1 MARKYRIGVIEGDGI
16 GPEIV
21 GAALTLLDLV
31 NADFD
36 IVRIEAGLRRYR
48 KEGIPISEEDVAVLK
63 GLDATIKGPITT
75 LPGRQGYRSVNVY
88 LRKRLGLYANVRPFR
103 SYRGLS
109 LRDIDVVIVREN
121 TEGLYSGI
129 EWRVSSSAFS
139 LRVITEEGSRKIVR
153 FAFEYASSRR
163 RSKVTAVHKAN
174 ILKESDG
181 LFREVFHEEAV
192 RYPSIAHDEVFVDA
206 AAYLLVK
213 NPGRFD
219 VIVTPNLYGDI
230 LSDLAAGVAGSL
242 GLFASAQVG
251 EDTAVFEPVH
261 GTAPDIAGKGIANPT
276 SAMKALA
283 MMLDYLGTKHG
294 DRYLTLAS
302 SAIEEGIKRVI
313 EERRSLTPDIG
324 GSASTNEFAAAVRA
338 AVQELL
344 ASYS

>member
-1 MARKYRIGVIEGDGI
+1 MARKYRVGVIEGDGI

-31 NADFD
+31 DAEFEL
-36 IVRIEAGLRRYR
+36 VHIEAGLRRYR
-48 KEGIPISEEDVAVLK
+48 REGIPISDDDIETLR

-88 LRKRLGLYANVRPFR
+88 IRKKLGLYANVRPFR
-103 SYRGLS
+103 SYGGFS

-129 EWRVSSSAFS
+129 EWRVPPSAFS
-139 LRVITEEGSRKIVR
+139 LKVITEEGSRRIVR
-153 FAFEYASSRR
+153 FAFEYAKSRG
-163 RSKVTAVHKAN
+163 RSRVTAVHKAN

-181 LFREVFHEEAV
+181 LFREVFLGEA
-192 RYPSIAHDEVFVDA
+192 RKYPGIGHDEVFVDA
-206 AAYLLVK
+206 AAYLIVK
-213 NPGRFD
+213 NPARFD

-251 EDTAVFEPVH
+251 EETAVFEPVH

-283 MMLDYLGTKHG
+283 MMLDYLGARHG
-294 DRYLTLAS
+294 DEVLAS
-302 SAIEEGIKRVI
+302 SAAAIEDAVRRVI
-313 EERRSLTPDIG
+313 EERIALTPDLG
-324 GSASTNEFAAAVRA
+324 GSATTNEFAAAVRS
-338 AVQELL
+338 VLEGML
-344 ASYS
+344 ARA